1 VCSLVAVVDDV
12 DSESTEQFQVIF
24 EPSTIVGNFVF
35 SPDEAT
41 IFIVDDD
48 PGMYANTY
56 MSNSCNELAFRCL
69 QNFQDVT

>member
-1 VCSLVAVVDDV
+1 MCSLVMVVDDV
-12 DSESTEQFQVIF
+12 DSESTERFQVTF
-24 EPSTIVGNFVF
+24 EPSAIVGNFVF

-56 MSNSCNELAFRCL
+56 MNNSCNELVFRSF